1 MRFGL
6 FSMGEHP
13 RRLPRDAYE
22 EDLQEIVAADRFGW
36 DEVWIGEHH
45 LNGKQEVLPHPE
57 MLIAKAA
64 TRTEQIR
71 LGPGVRLLALH
82 YPLDVASEAATADHL
97 TDGRYLFGYG
107 TGTPLDFPFY
117 GVAFADAQ
125 ARIDES
131 LELIERAW
139 AEDEPFSWEGR
150 HWQVRDVYLW
160 PRPLQQPHMP
170 MARACGS
177 PDSWYATGRRGHW
190 VLASQ
195 YQTAPRLQEGWAHFE
210 RGARDAGRTPDRRDL
225 HVCRFVWVGESER
238 TARDTIRP
246 WLNASLD
253 YLRTQPPVRA
263 NLERLKPEGGTVE
276 DVTFDY
282 LADIGQF
289 VVGDAEAVARQLREL
304 HADAGGFGTFLLVA
318 GRDPAPL
325 PERLA
330 MLERFARDVAPAL
343 ADLGVAAALPA

>member
-13 RRLPRDAYE
+13 RRLPRDAYD
-22 EDLQEIVAADRFGW
+22 EDLQEIIAADRLGW

-45 LNGKQEVLPHPE
+45 LNGKQEVLPHPD

-64 TRTEQIR
+64 ARTTRIR

-107 TGTPLDFPFY
+107 TGTPLDYPFY

-131 LELIERAW
+131 LDLIQAAW
-139 AEDEPFSWEGR
+139 AHDEPFTWEGR
-150 HWQVRDVYLW
+150 YWQVRDVYLW

-190 VLASQ
+190 ALASQ
-195 YQTAPRLQEGWAHFE
+195 YQTAARLQEGWGTTSGARGT
-210 RGARDAGRTPDRRDL
+210 RGARPIAATCTSAASCGWATRTGRRVTRCARGWTPRWTTCARSRR
-225 HVCRFVWVGESER
+225 CAR
-238 TARDTIRP
+238 T
-246 WLNASLD
+246 WS
-253 YLRTQPPVRA
+253 
-263 NLERLKPEGGTVE
+263 G
-276 DVTFDY
+276 
-282 LADIGQF
+282 
-289 VVGDAEAVARQLREL
+289 
-304 HADAGGFGTFLLVA
+304 
-318 GRDPAPL
+318 
-325 PERLA
+325 
-330 MLERFARDVAPAL
+330 
-343 ADLGVAAALPA
+343 